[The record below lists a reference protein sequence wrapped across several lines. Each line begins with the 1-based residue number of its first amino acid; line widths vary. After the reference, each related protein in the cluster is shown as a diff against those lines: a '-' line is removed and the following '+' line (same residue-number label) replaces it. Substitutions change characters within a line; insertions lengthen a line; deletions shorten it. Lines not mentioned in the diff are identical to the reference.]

1 MDLLE
6 TYLDFIQEKEWDE
19 TPGNEDAFD
28 QKVYSKVLGGPVSS
42 TEPLNDVRHDLD
54 TNYFDIYMKD
64 MLGDYKGRVD
74 SFNVSA
80 DRMPFGKDVEKKLAA
95 IKANYSKIR
104 SRYDNTD
111 NSRFKAKPRK
121 RSPDD
126 DFEVRDDNANI
137 GYDSNDDGVIDG
149 PSPAMGGDGAGGD
162 GGAGA
167 GGGA

>member
-1 MDLLE
+1 MDLLD

-28 QKVYSKVLGGPVSS
+28 QKVYSKVIGGPVSS
-42 TEPLNDVRHDLD
+42 TEPFNDVRHDLD

-64 MLGDYKGRVD
+64 MLGDYKGRVN
-74 SFNVSA
+74 SYNVSA
-80 DRMPFGKDVEKKLAA
+80 DRMPFGKDVEKKLADL
-95 IKANYSKIR
+95 KAKYSKIR
-104 SRYDNTD
+104 SRYDGTD
-111 NSRFKAKPRK
+111 NSRYKAKPRK

-137 GYDSNDDGVIDG
+137 GSDSNDDGVID
-149 PSPAMGGDGAGGD
+149 SPAPVMGSGDGGGGD
-162 GGAGA
+162 GG